1 MKHFNTRA
9 EMNRSFPNFK
19 QSLILLSFYFLPP
32 GLILFLTITLP
43 QIFGLEV
50 SRIYI
55 TSSSIIAAT
64 IGLIPL
70 ILYINKNSG
79 IQFNWTIQS
88 PSLKTI
94 LFLTILASAIFIIS
108 DPFTNIRE
116 FIYIV
121 SNSA

>member
-1 MKHFNTRA
+1 
-9 EMNRSFPNFK
+9 MNRSFPNFK